1 MKNTYKVIEYDGA
14 NYIVAVTK
22 NNEPFVFDESYLTRM
37 PDKPFYKN
45 KNNGYIYFPL
55 YDSKALLHHII
66 RPYNG
71 VSVDHINQIK
81 TDNRE
86 ANLRH
91 ASQTEQNKNQMK
103 KKRNVQLP
111 DDCGIDSQDI
121 PTFIWYI
128 KGNGNHG
135 DRWMVEIKE
144 KYSWKTTSSKEYTT
158 KLKFELAKKHLRQLI
173 QTQPEIFRGHCING
187 ELNDEADRLK
197 KEYIEILRLA
207 GYEYVDKMK
216 SMCLVEDVCGL
227 TQREIDI
234 LHQENDITKEKA
246 IPEDLPDITVPKYC
260 YYIPANDKKGNGFC
274 VGKIHPKLNGKC
286 WTTSRSKKIS
296 TQEKYNQLMAFLDKL
311 ENASLNA

>member
-1 MKNTYKVIEYDGA
+1 MKNDYNTVEFNGKKYVVGVTRENEAYVIDDHT
-14 NYIVAVTK
+14 IRKT
-22 NNEPFVFDESYLTRM
+22 
-37 PDKPFYKN
+37 PDKMFYKN
-45 KNNGYIYFPL
+45 RVTGYMYYSNQQGNVF
-55 YDSKALLHHII
+55 LHHIV

-86 ANLRH
+86 ANLRS

-111 DDCGIDSQDI
+111 EDCGIDPQDI

-173 QTQPEIFRGHCING
+173 QTQPDLFRGHCING
-187 ELNDEADRLK
+187 ELNEQADRLK

-216 SMCLVEDVCGL
+216 SMCIREDVHGL
-227 TQREIDI
+227 TQKEIDI
-234 LHQENDITKEKA
+234 LHQENDTTKAKA
-246 IPEDLPDITVPKYC
+246 VPEDLPNITVPKYC
-260 YYIPANDKKGNGFC
+260 YYIPANEKKGNGFC
-274 VGKIHPKLNGKC
+274 VGKIHPKLDGKS
-286 WTTSRSKKIS
+286 WTTSRSKKVS
-296 TQEKYNQLMAFLDKL
+296 TEEKYKQLIAFLNKI
-311 ENASLNA
+311 ENPL